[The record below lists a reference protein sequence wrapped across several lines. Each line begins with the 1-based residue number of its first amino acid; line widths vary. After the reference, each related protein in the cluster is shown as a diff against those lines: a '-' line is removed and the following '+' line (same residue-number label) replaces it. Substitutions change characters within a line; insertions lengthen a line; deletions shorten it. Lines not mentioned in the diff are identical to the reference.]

1 MLHHLDVC
9 RYPDG
14 MKVHTPE
21 KSKPRKRLSPEERRQ
36 QLLQVAIDLFA
47 EKGFGEAKHA
57 DIAKRVG
64 ISTAA
69 TFVYFPTRE
78 ALLEAVADE
87 VGQYYLALFENIAA
101 EGDSARAVLGSLAS
115 RVLDAVST
123 DPNYVKVQLAWASRF
138 DPFMRKKYRA
148 FDDAVLSSVSAILWA
163 SEDNISTENRDDAR
177 ILISASQTL
186 ALMKLD
192 GEPTEKLERFTQHTI
207 DVVLAFRRDQ

>member
-1 MLHHLDVC
+1 MGVC
-9 RYPDG
+9 RY
-14 MKVHTPE
+14 VHFMENHAPE
-21 KSKPRKRLSPEERRQ
+21 KSKLRKRLSPEERKQ
-36 QLLQVAIDLFA
+36 QLLQAAIDLFA

-87 VGQYYLALFENIAA
+87 VGQYYLALFEDIAA
-101 EGDSARAVLGSLAS
+101 DGDDARAVLHNLAAK
-115 RVLDAVST
+115 VLDAVSA

-138 DPFMRKKYRA
+138 DPFMRKKYRT

-163 SEDNISTENRDDAR
+163 SEDNISQENRDDAR

-192 GEPTEKLERFTQHTI
+192 GEPKDKLERFTQHTI
-207 DVVLAFRRDQ
+207 DVVLAYGRANRL

>member
-1 MLHHLDVC
+1 MGVC
-9 RYPDG
+9 RY
-14 MKVHTPE
+14 VHFMENHAPE
-21 KSKPRKRLSPEERRQ
+21 KSKLRKRLSPEERKQ
-36 QLLQVAIDLFA
+36 QLLQAAIDLFA

-87 VGQYYLALFENIAA
+87 VGQYYLALFEDIAA
-101 EGDSARAVLGSLAS
+101 DGDDARAVLHNLAAK
-115 RVLDAVST
+115 VLDAVST

-138 DPFMRKKYRA
+138 DPFMRKKYRT

-163 SEDNISTENRDDAR
+163 SEDNISQENRDDAR

-192 GEPTEKLERFTQHTI
+192 GEPKDKLERFTQHTI
-207 DVVLAFRRDQ
+207 DVVLAYGRASRL

>member
-1 MLHHLDVC
+1 MGVC
-9 RYPDG
+9 RY
-14 MKVHTPE
+14 VHFMENHAPE
-21 KSKPRKRLSPEERRQ
+21 KSKLRKRLSPEERKQ
-36 QLLQVAIDLFA
+36 QLLQAAIDLFA

-87 VGQYYLALFENIAA
+87 VGQYYLALFEDIAA
-101 EGDSARAVLGSLAS
+101 DGDDARAVLHNLAAK
-115 RVLDAVST
+115 VLDAVST

-138 DPFMRKKYRA
+138 DPFMRKKYRT

-163 SEDNISTENRDDAR
+163 SEDNISQENRDDAR

-192 GEPTEKLERFTQHTI
+192 GEPKDKLERFTQHTI
-207 DVVLAFRRDQ
+207 DVVLAYGRANRL